1 MAGRKSPTVAT
12 PTDPIKNFMVG
23 ELTYDATNPE
33 DYLMRLQAKA
43 QTNPAKVTE
52 TERYQGMVAQRALN
66 EKQKQNAA
74 INPFATQDQ

>member
-1 MAGRKSPTVAT
+1 MARRKSPTVAT

-52 TERYQGMVAQRALN
+52 TERYQGMVAQKALS
-66 EKQKQNAA
+66 ELQKSKVVA
-74 INPFATQDQ
+74 NPFATQDE